1 MSFLDDIAGN
11 KKIASPKPKP
21 KTEQKKTPEN
31 SINKKAEIL
40 GIGTGLKK
48 NNITVSDKHLKELK
62 RLSKKQGVPMNFIL
76 EHILSYVFENY
87 EL

>member
-62 RLSKKQGVPMNFIL
+62 RLSKKTRRSDEFYFGAYFKL
-76 EHILSYVFENY
+76 CF
-87 EL
+87 